1 MSLLQTVLRVL
12 PRLSWCASLLIAIFL
27 QFSVLDLS
35 SHAQTNGVQSNAVQ
49 TNGTQSNGTQTNGA
63 QDVSTGTSG
72 QSVDPVSWSRIL
84 DTAEQALSREGLTD
98 QDLDELAQDVS
109 RIEREAEL
117 EADRLRANRSLLR
130 QRIESL
136 GAPPADGELSESE
149 EAQAQRA
156 DLNEQ
161 FGAAD
166 ASVKLAAETAV
177 RARQIR
183 DQIGE
188 RRHDRFFRSI
198 SARTTGLATPAFWGE
213 FINGFGGFSR
223 SFYLL
228 MSDSASVFWREV
240 TEHVFKAA
248 AFSFLL
254 LLSVLLLFRART
266 LLQTVQQYV
275 PEHSQNAAVSGF
287 VFYVKNGL
295 VPAAFV
301 FAIYWIPYSLGLLT
315 NRLNSFFLG
324 LTIAV
329 SIFLAITSLIRV
341 VFAPHEPARRLI
353 AISDR
358 SALRIYNVLWSGLFA
373 AVVIFILNTLA
384 IIFISPLEVKVG
396 LSFLYSLC
404 IGGAGLRSLLLYR
417 KELRKQRAE
426 GAPPVASGRFWQAL
440 LALIWLV
447 TIAILGAAFTGYI
460 AFSEFLSQQLVFGLV
475 VILSAWLLLRFVDFL
490 FLNWSANRI
499 AQAVETD
506 ALAGASSNAGQAA
519 IISAGVLKLAIYS
532 ISAMLLLLPWGY
544 RTSDFYQ
551 LLTGAFFGFEIGGLS
566 ISISTVLLAVLLFF
580 VGYTVTVGLKNWL
593 NNKLLPTTSLDIGIS
608 NSISTVFGYIGV
620 IVAAMLAISAAGFDL
635 SNLAIVAGALS
646 VGVGFGLQSIVNNF
660 VSGLI
665 LLAERPIKA
674 GDWVST
680 SGGDGYVSK
689 ISVRSTEIETFD
701 RATIIVPNSSLIT
714 DTVTNWTHG
723 NKIGRIIIPV
733 GVGYDSDPE
742 QVREILLQCAKEH
755 KGVLGRPEPVVFFMD
770 FGASSLDFQLRCFLP
785 DINYSLST
793 QSELRFAILKALRE
807 AKIEIPFPQ
816 RDVNMKYPEAPAS
829 PKPAPRR
836 RKTTE

>member
-1 MSLLQTVLRVL
+1 MSQSFSRTFLRFVF
-12 PRLSWCASLLIAIFL
+12 LSAILVSFAVIAFP
-27 QFSVLDLS
+27 
-35 SHAQTNGVQSNAVQ
+35 SHAQTNTTQPVSN
-49 TNGTQSNGTQTNGA
+49 TTQNTA
-63 QDVSTGTSG
+63 QGEATADPNSE
-72 QSVDPVSWSRIL
+72 VDPGSLRRIL
-84 DTAEQALSREGLTD
+84 DTAEQALSRPGLTD

-109 RIEREAEL
+109 RIEQQAL
-117 EADRLRANRSLLR
+117 GEADRLRAERTLLR

-136 GAPPADGELSESE
+136 GAAPQDGEPAETA
-149 EAQAQRA
+149 EAQLQRS

-161 FGAAD
+161 FGATD
-166 ASVKLAAETAV
+166 ASVKLSAETAV
-177 RARQIR
+177 RAKQIR
-183 DQIGE
+183 ERIGE

-198 SARTTGLATPAFWGE
+198 TARTTGLATPAFWGE
-213 FINGFGGFSR
+213 FINGFGGFTR

-228 MSDSASVFWREV
+228 LSDSASVFWKEI
-240 TEHVFKAA
+240 TNHLYKAA
-248 AFSFLL
+248 ALAFLV
-254 LLSVLLLFRART
+254 LLSVLILLRARHI
-266 LLQTVQQYV
+266 VQAV
-275 PEHSQNAAVSGF
+275 DEFIPEHSQNAAVSGF
-287 VFYVKNGL
+287 IFYVKNGL
-295 VPAAFV
+295 IPAAFLS
-301 FAIYWIPYSLGLLT
+301 AIYWIPASLGVLT
-315 NRLNSFFLG
+315 NRLDEFLVA

-329 SIFLAITSLIRV
+329 GIFFAITSLIRV

-353 AISDR
+353 AISDK
-358 SALRIYNVLWSGLFA
+358 SAHRIYNVLWIGLSA

-384 IIFISPLEVKVG
+384 TIFISPLEVKVG

-404 IGGAGLRSLLLYR
+404 VGVAGLRSLLLYR
-417 KELRKQRAE
+417 QELRKQRTDRVA
-426 GAPPVASGRFWQAL
+426 PVAQGRFWQSL
-440 LALIWLV
+440 WGVIWLV
-447 TIAILGAAFTGYI
+447 TIAILVAAFTGYI
-460 AFSEFLSQQLVFGLV
+460 ALSEFLSQQMVFGLV

-490 FLNWSANRI
+490 FLNWSASKI
-499 AQAVETD
+499 AHTAEAEV
-506 ALAGASSNAGQAA
+506 LAGVTGNAGQAA
-519 IISAGVLKLAIYS
+519 IIGAGILKLGIYS
-532 ISAMLLLLPWGY
+532 FAAMLLLLPWGY

-566 ISISTVLLAVLLFF
+566 ISVYTVLVALLLFF

-680 SGGDGYVSK
+680 SGGDGYVNK

-742 QVREILLQCAKEH
+742 QVREILLQCAKDH
-755 KGVLGRPEPVVFFMD
+755 KGILGRPEPVVFFMD

-785 DINYSLST
+785 DINYSLSV
-793 QSELRFAILKALRE
+793 QSELRFAILKALRD

-816 RDVNMKYPEAPAS
+816 RDVNMKYPEPPPS
-829 PKPAPRR
+829 PRPAPRS
-836 RKTTE
+836 RKKPQT